1 MEKMKRKTLSFK
13 RQTDGE
19 KRLSFCRAVCWL
31 LCRCL
36 LFILPANPHGRRVSC
51 VCLFPHLLPSLYVI
65 FIHFTF
71 SYVFFLCY
79 SLPRFLSQPFLFS
92 ISIARAYLLCV
103 QVVSVSVSVSVH
115 DCVSFFA
122 LIAALRFI
130 RFKAA
135 SHSFTHLNEKNIL
148 SLGALLFTTM

>member
-1 MEKMKRKTLSFK
+1 MEKSDCHFVGLFAGCCAAVCFLYCPQILTGDEFHVSVYFHTCCLPFMSFSSIS
-13 RQTDGE
+13 RS
-19 KRLSFCRAVCWL
+19 LMFSFCVI
-31 LCRCL
+31 
-36 LFILPANPHGRRVSC
+36 LFLA
-51 VCLFPHLLPSLYVI
+51 
-65 FIHFTF
+65 
-71 SYVFFLCY
+71 
-79 SLPRFLSQPFLFS
+79 FLSQPFLFS

-135 SHSFTHLNEKNIL
+135 SHSFTHFNEKKENIL